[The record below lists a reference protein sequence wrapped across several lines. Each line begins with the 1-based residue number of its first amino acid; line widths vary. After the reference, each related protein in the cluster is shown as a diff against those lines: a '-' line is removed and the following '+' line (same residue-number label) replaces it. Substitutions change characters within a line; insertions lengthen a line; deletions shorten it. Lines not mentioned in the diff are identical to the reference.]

1 MFNTIILVYALLLF
15 ICNYIIKLVNIQ
27 RQKRSPEANFYIYH
41 NIYDYIRKKYL
52 GCNGIDFIMVKAE
65 GISGLTKL
73 FREALVDVDD
83 ASTIL
88 FVGSEAVCPP
98 FAQLLA
104 YAVRDHNMRFG
115 FCPRAEWEN
124 SRTMRWV
131 AGAGFQ
137 ISKDPFEPGEADVI
151 VILGGLAI
159 PKFGC
164 PVEDVKALIS
174 QIPKH
179 RLVIAVGFMD
189 AFRKAGWNSS
199 LHFDVLIDGYM
210 SAEVL

>member
-1 MFNTIILVYALLLF
+1 M
-15 ICNYIIKLVNIQ
+15 
-27 RQKRSPEANFYIYH
+27 
-41 NIYDYIRKKYL
+41 
-52 GCNGIDFIMVKAE
+52 IMVKAE

-73 FREALVDVDD
+73 FRESLVDVDE

-104 YAVRDHNMRFG
+104 YAVRDRKMRFG
-115 FCPRAEWEN
+115 FCPKAEWGN
-124 SRTMRWV
+124 SRAMKWV
-131 AGAGFQ
+131 DGAGFQ
-137 ISKDPFEPGEADVI
+137 IDEESFEPGEADVI

-179 RLVIAVGFMD
+179 RLVLGLGFMD
-189 AFRKAGWNSS
+189 VFRKTGWNTL
-199 LHFDVLIDGYM
+199 LHFDVLIDAYM
-210 SAEVL
+210 SAEVI

>member
-1 MFNTIILVYALLLF
+1 
-15 ICNYIIKLVNIQ
+15 
-27 RQKRSPEANFYIYH
+27 
-41 NIYDYIRKKYL
+41 
-52 GCNGIDFIMVKAE
+52 MVKAE
-65 GISGLTKL
+65 GISGLTRL
-73 FREALVDVDD
+73 FREALVDVED

-104 YAVRDHNMRFG
+104 YAVRDRNMSFG
-115 FCPRAEWEN
+115 FSPKAEWDK
-124 SRTMRWV
+124 SRFMRWV
-131 AGAGFQ
+131 DGAGFQ
-137 ISKDPFEPGEADVI
+137 ITKDPFLPGEADVI

-164 PVEDVKALIS
+164 PMEDVKALIS

-179 RLVIAVGFMD
+179 HLVMAVGFMD
-189 AFRKAGWNSS
+189 AFRKAGWDTS

>member
-1 MFNTIILVYALLLF
+1 
-15 ICNYIIKLVNIQ
+15 
-27 RQKRSPEANFYIYH
+27 
-41 NIYDYIRKKYL
+41 
-52 GCNGIDFIMVKAE
+52 MVKAE

-73 FREALVDVDD
+73 FRDALVDIDD

-104 YAVRDHNMRFG
+104 YAVRDRDMCFG
-115 FCPRAEWEN
+115 FCPRAEWDK

-131 AGAGFQ
+131 DGAGFQ
-137 ISKDPFEPGEADVI
+137 VSNDPFEPEDADVI

-164 PVEDVKALIS
+164 PAEDVKTLIS
-174 QIPKH
+174 RIPRR
-179 RLVIAVGFMD
+179 RLVLAVGFMD
-189 AFRKAGWNSS
+189 AFRKAGWNTS